1 MQNWQNDQESQSA
14 AKEKHDSDLAS
25 SKSST
30 AEKDSNSLTSTNKSN
45 ENRHQDSHLG
55 TTSNNSRHPTLAYE
69 SSNPSTA
76 SKDEAGQ
83 NDTLMCVSNKPSA
96 FKAAAAEAELD
107 MLLDSVTE
115 IEICE
120 STNVIDQSIRP
131 FPATQ
136 AGTPTPL
143 SEVSTQPKRDHDQ
156 PKPAISDISLDDTL
170 DDLLKET
177 SIVTNKNE
185 FSLPNE
191 VSSTAGHASS
201 ASQPVSKS
209 KIIDDFDSWFDTL

>member
-55 TTSNNSRHPTLAYE
+55 TTSNNSRHPTLADE

-83 NDTLMCVSNKPSA
+83 NDTLMCVSKKPSA

-177 SIVTNKNE
+177 SIVTK
-185 FSLPNE
+185 